1 MPEQALIDAIAA
13 AIASALAEHGIT
25 PVEGNPTLRR
35 ALEGICAAYGGSVP
49 GIPPRWIP
57 GARHRPTH
65 QPQPPAPPKP
75 KPPPR
80 RNGFGKDDWVL

>member
-1 MPEQALIDAIAA
+1 MPEQPLIDAIAA

-25 PVEGNPTLRR
+25 PAEGNPTLRR
-35 ALEGICAAYGGSVP
+35 ALESICAAYGGSVP

-57 GARHRPTH
+57 GAKNRPTH
-65 QPQPPAPPKP
+65 QPPPPKP

-80 RNGFGKDDWVL
+80 RTGFGRDDWVL